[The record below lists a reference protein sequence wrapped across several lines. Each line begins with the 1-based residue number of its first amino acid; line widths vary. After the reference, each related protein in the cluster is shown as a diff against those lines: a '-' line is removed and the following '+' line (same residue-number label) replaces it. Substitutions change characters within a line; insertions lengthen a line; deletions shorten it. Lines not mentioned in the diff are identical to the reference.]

1 MYFIRQRGNIFYLE
15 NTQTYSS
22 RQLLE
27 NECIGVSPDQTTI
40 TSCIDSMEYKL
51 CQGVARNSFVQIPNS
66 ENVVFCAG
74 LGVLPLTIYSN
85 GDSRGGGGFVN
96 TSISNNRK

>member
-15 NTQTYSS
+15 NTEPYTS
-22 RQLLE
+22 RKLLD
-27 NECIGVSPDQTTI
+27 NECVGISADQTSI
-40 TSCIDSMEYKL
+40 TSCLDSMEYKL

-85 GDSRGGGGFVN
+85 GDSRGNSRFVN
-96 TSISNNRK
+96 ANISNNTK